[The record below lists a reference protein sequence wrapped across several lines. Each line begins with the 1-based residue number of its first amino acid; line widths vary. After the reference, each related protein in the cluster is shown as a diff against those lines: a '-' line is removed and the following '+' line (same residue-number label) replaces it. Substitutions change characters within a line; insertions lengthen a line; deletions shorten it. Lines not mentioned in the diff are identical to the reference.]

1 MLRFLISFR
10 LVGEN
15 DFLYPTSFKR
25 YFRHLDNTPS
35 GEEDRFIHQGDLV
48 DDSVDDPTHPLLGTM
63 PGALYHACM
72 HARIAALLRRTDHR
86 NMMRLLPRD

>member
-25 YFRHLDNTPS
+25 YFRHLDNTPL
-35 GEEDRFIHQGDLV
+35 GEADRFIHQGDLA

-63 PGALYHACM
+63 PGVFARTHASL
-72 HARIAALLRRTDHR
+72 HS
-86 NMMRLLPRD
+86 